1 MRPRR
6 LWIVLGALV
15 LTIGACAK
23 ESEEDKVKKVVTSV
37 QQAAEEKKIK
47 AIQEHLSRSYRDPK
61 GYDYDGIKGLLAFYF
76 FRHKTVSVYL
86 SGLEATV
93 NGPQATARF
102 QAVLT
107 AKGIDGESAS
117 IILPDALGAYN
128 FDVSLRKE
136 EGEWK
141 IVSATWERAMGSGA
155 GQ

>member
-1 MRPRR
+1 M
-6 LWIVLGALV
+6 LWIVLAALV
-15 LTIGACAK
+15 LTIGACTK
-23 ESEEDKVKKVVTSV
+23 ETEADKVKKVVSSV

-47 AIQEHLSRSYRDPK
+47 TIQEHLSKSYRDPK

-86 SGLEATV
+86 SGLETTV

-128 FDVSLRKE
+128 FDVSFRME

-141 IVSATWERAMGSGA
+141 IVSATWERSMGSGA